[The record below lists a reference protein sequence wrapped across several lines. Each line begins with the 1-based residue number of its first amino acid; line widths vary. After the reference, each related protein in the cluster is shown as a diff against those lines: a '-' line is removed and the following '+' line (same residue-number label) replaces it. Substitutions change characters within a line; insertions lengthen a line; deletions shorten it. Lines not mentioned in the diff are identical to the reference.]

1 MLIMICLFFYSYES
15 DDNEID
21 TSDYPPPGKLRATK
35 SIGELCDAL
44 TSNSSLSPRYKIL
57 L

>member
-1 MLIMICLFFYSYES
+1 MLILVLFLFNSYES
-15 DDNEID
+15 DDEID

-44 TSNSSLSPRYKIL
+44 TSNSSLSPR
-57 L
+57 